1 MSCIQYLKERTMN
14 PADSEMCGHDLMA
27 QKESYKKPM
36 VTTFGSVAKL
46 THGTHSAGNDHSLGK
61 TKNIK
66 N

>member
-1 MSCIQYLKERTMN
+1 MN